1 MKAATRKMTE
11 RSERTAPE
19 NAPAWSPIVRP
30 ALQEEVVARIRRMI
44 DDGSLLPGSRIPERQ
59 LCEQL
64 GVSRTPLREAFR
76 ILASEGFIELAPRRG
91 ATVKKLHAGEID
103 HMFEVLEALEALAGE
118 LACSELSD
126 ADLESIESLHERM
139 MSAYRRRDRRRFFT
153 ANQEI
158 HERVVAGCGNPILAR
173 VYAGLSGQVRSIRYM
188 PQITEAQWRIAVQEH
203 RAILAALKARNA
215 RALGKILRDHLRT
228 KRERVKSLLA
238 D

>member
-1 MKAATRKMTE
+1 MKASTQRMQRGE
-11 RSERTAPE
+11 RAGRESPSWA
-19 NAPAWSPIVRP
+19 PIVRP

-44 DDGSLLPGSRIPERQ
+44 DDGSLLPGGRIPERQ
-59 LCEQL
+59 LCAQL

-76 ILASEGFIELAPRRG
+76 ILASEGLIELAPRRG

-118 LACSELSD
+118 LACTELSD
-126 ADLESIESLHERM
+126 AALAAIESLHERM
-139 MSAYRRRDRRRFFT
+139 MAAYARRDRRRFFE

-158 HERVVAGCGNPILAR
+158 HERIVAGCGNPILGR
-173 VYAGLSGQVRSIRYM
+173 VYAGLSGQVRRIRYM
-188 PQITEAQWRIAVQEH
+188 PQITEAQWRIAAQEH

-215 RALGKILRDHLRT
+215 RALARVLRDHLRT